1 MSDLHITC
9 ENLEQRQDVFDS
21 LDKMGLVPVGSH
33 SDFLQVNAAINKRI
47 YMTVV
52 DGDVWP
58 GSEILTYPQFMDKYS
73 MNQLKT
79 KIDEVKA
86 KIGLTQMQLSE
97 RIGKN
102 PYYLDT
108 VKHRGVTTERQLEL
122 IRELDLVANGGTVM
136 TERELIASLSE
147 QLVEAQDKLQKAQ
160 AANKELCIKLKVA
173 EHEHRQLEKMYD
185 SNWDELQALKEENS
199 AIKAVNGVLT
209 KEQSNLNQEVVSLLQ
224 YKQQYRDLL
233 ATVLVVGIIVVLGLS
248 IWSAM

>member
-1 MSDLHITC
+1 MNNLHITC
-9 ENLEQRQDVFDS
+9 ESLEQRQDVFNS
-21 LDKMGLVPVGSH
+21 LNKMGLVPIGSH
-33 SDFLQVNAAINKRI
+33 SDFLQVNAAINKEERK

-58 GSEILTYPQFMDKYS
+58 DSKILTYTQFMDKYS

-79 KIDEVKA
+79 KIQEVKE
-86 KIGLTQMQLSE
+86 KLGLTQMQLSE

-147 QLVEAQDKLQKAQ
+147 RLTSAQS
-160 AANKELCIKLKVA
+160 ANNDLRMNLENA
-173 EHEHRQLEKMYD
+173 EHEYDDLNDAYGRACEKLADMRARVE
-185 SNWDELQALKEENS
+185 SLQE
-199 AIKAVNGVLT
+199 
-209 KEQSNLNQEVVSLLQ
+209 
-224 YKQQYRDLL
+224 YKHQYRNLM
-233 ATVLVVGIIVVLGLS
+233 ATVLVIGIIVILGLA
-248 IWSAM
+248 IWSVV